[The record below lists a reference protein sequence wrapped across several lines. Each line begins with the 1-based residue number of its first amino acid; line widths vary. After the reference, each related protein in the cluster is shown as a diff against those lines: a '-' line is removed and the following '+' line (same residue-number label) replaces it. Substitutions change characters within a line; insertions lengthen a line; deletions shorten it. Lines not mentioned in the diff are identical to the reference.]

1 MPKHPDFSEED
12 DFSLMVD
19 PFTKRVALVCPAPII
34 AFESLDEFSEWLNG
48 LLEAV
53 PQLASSLDATPNS
66 GSTIDKDYA
75 STVIETWQTQIMES
89 LKETQKP
96 IGRKKSE
103 KKQKSSMNE
112 EPNS

>member
-12 DFSLMVD
+12 DFSIMVD

-34 AFESLDEFSEWLNG
+34 AFENLDEFREWLNE

-66 GSTIDKDYA
+66 GLIIDKDYA
-75 STVIETWQTQIMES
+75 STVIETWQTQR
-89 LKETQKP
+89 T
-96 IGRKKSE
+96 KSE